1 MQRDISLLSG
11 SNFDLVVIGG
21 GIYGACV
28 AWDASQRGLSVALI
42 ERGDFGQETSAN
54 SLKTVHGGLRY
65 LQDLDLKL
73 VRKMIEERSAYL
85 RIAPH
90 LVQPLP
96 CLTPT
101 YSKLMKSKAAMGF
114 ALRLNDLAGYDRNN
128 HLAPDQ
134 EIPPSRL
141 VSSEECRRI
150 LPGLPQK
157 AETGG
162 ALWYDGQ
169 VYDTER
175 FTLSII
181 LSAHDAG
188 AVVCN
193 YVEAF
198 ELLRRGDKI
207 MGIVARDGISGE
219 EFEIYSKVVV
229 NAAGPWIEHLFTGF
243 DRPISHSRSKISLA
257 MNIIT
262 REVIEDYAAGVP
274 SWPGEKSINGVKPH
288 TSHMLFISPWRNLS
302 IIGTFH
308 THYRGNP
315 DDFSIEDYDLES
327 IIQEANSAYPGAN
340 LDLDDIMYV
349 HYGFLPERIE
359 GNHPEVKL
367 VRKSRIIDHRNEDDL
382 SGLISVLGV
391 KYTTARHAA
400 EEAVDLVFDQLG
412 VKPPACQ
419 THSTAIHG
427 GQIGEIDEFLTD
439 AHQADGHML
448 SQDAIDHWVKSY
460 GTCYS
465 QVKNL
470 LPSSAHPSPLALNSK
485 PVFSAQVFY
494 AVREEMAVKLPDVI
508 LRRTGIGSTGQ
519 PEESILKT
527 AAEIMAAELG
537 WSIDRVEVEV
547 EETRAVYRKHGSH
560 NQMAAKLEIS

>member
-169 VYDTER
+169 VYDTE
-175 FTLSII
+175 
-181 LSAHDAG
+181 
-188 AVVCN
+188 
-193 YVEAF
+193 
-198 ELLRRGDKI
+198 
-207 MGIVARDGISGE
+207 
-219 EFEIYSKVVV
+219 
-229 NAAGPWIEHLFTGF
+229 
-243 DRPISHSRSKISLA
+243 SL
-257 MNIIT
+257 
-262 REVIEDYAAGVP
+262 V
-274 SWPGEKSINGVKPH
+274 
-288 TSHMLFISPWRNLS
+288 
-302 IIGTFH
+302 
-308 THYRGNP
+308 
-315 DDFSIEDYDLES
+315 
-327 IIQEANSAYPGAN
+327 
-340 LDLDDIMYV
+340 
-349 HYGFLPERIE
+349 
-359 GNHPEVKL
+359 
-367 VRKSRIIDHRNEDDL
+367 
-382 SGLISVLGV
+382 
-391 KYTTARHAA
+391 
-400 EEAVDLVFDQLG
+400 
-412 VKPPACQ
+412 
-419 THSTAIHG
+419 
-427 GQIGEIDEFLTD
+427 
-439 AHQADGHML
+439 
-448 SQDAIDHWVKSY
+448 
-460 GTCYS
+460 
-465 QVKNL
+465 
-470 LPSSAHPSPLALNSK
+470 
-485 PVFSAQVFY
+485 
-494 AVREEMAVKLPDVI
+494 
-508 LRRTGIGSTGQ
+508 
-519 PEESILKT
+519 
-527 AAEIMAAELG
+527 
-537 WSIDRVEVEV
+537 
-547 EETRAVYRKHGSH
+547 
-560 NQMAAKLEIS
+560 